1 MEPISRG
8 TFNSDPSKKISHT
21 KNVNL
26 ARNWQNANPNYKKG
40 ASLEV
45 QWLRLCVLNAGG
57 PNLIPM
63 QLDSIGCN
71 TSRRLQLRPRPT
83 AK

>member
-45 QWLRLCVLNAGG
+45 QWLRLCSQCRG
-57 PNLIPM
+57 PQFDPWSRSWIP
-63 QLDSIGCN
+63 
-71 TSRRLQLRPRPT
+71 
-83 AK
+83 